1 MGLYFL
7 VNLRCQT
14 STIAL
19 SPGIKYFMRDLIFD
33 VNYCSCAAFMRLYS
47 SYNANDVRARSC
59 ITSL

>member
-47 SYNANDVRARSC
+47 SYNANDV
-59 ITSL
+59 